1 MQKTVQKIL
10 MALIVMV
17 MAAVAT
23 IVVIKPSIH
32 SNHHQVYQE
41 AFSSLENHFLR
52 LSENAYKISQGGI
65 AHYDFI
71 QANLVKLKRVANALV
86 FTPDYLDPNTQTQLQ
101 NKAEEI
107 IAASEEL
114 DSQVVE
120 FMRVN
125 SLLNN
130 SKTYLPILI
139 HEYKL
144 NESTMHMKQM
154 LSLLEKQLMQFQSG
168 SENITGQDVLNTYE
182 AVKKFNQ
189 NISISNI
196 VNLKT
201 HIQLVLEYQVRV
213 DDTLTQISN
222 SSIQNLI
229 NDTRKLYLGSYDET
243 NHFTELLTSIL
254 IGLVVVLLL
263 LVAISMMLVQRSS
276 KAAEAASQDLEVK
289 LRELD
294 QQKQVADN
302 QVTEIKQA
310 QAEVAVHQK
319 KAEDNNAK
327 LSLAISEM
335 NQLMQKVAQG
345 NFSERLQESDFE
357 GDLAQLRS
365 SVHNALDILQASMKE
380 IGDVASNLSNGD
392 LSSKIN
398 GQYGGELD
406 QVKQSINGSI
416 ENLSQLISQVSD
428 ASINIQHKI
437 VQVKHDSN
445 EVANSSERQS
455 STLMSTMQAVDDT
468 SAKIKSNTE
477 NTRHATNITHEQA
490 TALNDGLQVMN
501 QMIEAMDDI
510 KHSSEKIVDIINLID
525 SIAFQTNLLALNAA
539 VEAARAGEQG
549 RGFAVVAGEVRN
561 LAGKSAD
568 AAKDISTLISDS
580 NNKVQTGVDLVNH
593 VNTSLESIKQKVV
606 ILQEAV
612 ESIDQA
618 SNDQSHS
625 AQNIIHAVSEAENIS
640 KQNSQMIQ
648 QTAQQINGMV
658 DTAQT
663 LDQLVKAFKLH

>member
-1 MQKTVQKIL
+1 MQKMTQNIL
-10 MALIVMV
+10 MALIILVMIT
-17 MAAVAT
+17 VAT
-23 IVVIKPSIH
+23 IVVIKPHIH
-32 SNHHQVYQE
+32 SNHHQAYQE

-52 LSENAYKISQGGI
+52 LSENSYKISQGGV

-86 FTPDYLDPNTQTQLQ
+86 FTPDYLDEKTQMQLQ
-101 NKAEEI
+101 AKAEEI
-107 IAASEEL
+107 IAAAETL
-114 DSQVVE
+114 DNQIVE

-130 SKTYLPILI
+130 SKIYLPILL

-144 NESTMHMKQM
+144 NESTMYMKEM
-154 LSLLEKQLMQFQSG
+154 LNLLEKQLMQFQNG
-168 SENITGQDVLNTYE
+168 REDTTAQDVLNTYE
-182 AVKKFNQ
+182 SVKKFNE
-189 NISISNI
+189 NISTANI
-196 VNLKT
+196 INLKT
-201 HIQLVLEYQVRV
+201 HIQLVLEYQVKV
-213 DDTLTQISN
+213 DEILEKV
-222 SSIQNLI
+222 SSSPIQKLI
-229 NDTRKLYLGSYDET
+229 KDTRKLYLNSYEQT
-243 NHFTELLTSIL
+243 NNFTEQLTSIL
-254 IGLVVVLLL
+254 IGLVIVLLV
-263 LVAISMMLVQRSS
+263 LVAIMMILVQRST
-276 KAAEAASQDLEVK
+276 KAATAASNDLEIK
-289 LRELD
+289 LHELD
-294 QQKQVADN
+294 QQKQLADK
-302 QVTEIKQA
+302 QVSEIRQA
-310 QAEVAVHQK
+310 QEEVAVHQK
-319 KAEDNNAK
+319 KAEENNAK
-327 LSLAISEM
+327 LSLAISQM

-345 NFSERLQESDFE
+345 NFSERLKESDFE

-365 SVHNALDILQASMKE
+365 SVHNALDMLQASMKE
-380 IGDVASNLSNGD
+380 IGSVASNLSNGD
-392 LSSKIN
+392 LSNKIN

-406 QVKQSINGSI
+406 QVKNSINGSI
-416 ENLSQLISQVSD
+416 ENLSRLISQVSD

-437 VQVKHDSN
+437 VQVKEDSN
-445 EVANSSERQS
+445 EVASSSERQS

-477 NTRHATNITHEQA
+477 NTRHATNITNEQA
-490 TALNDGLQVMN
+490 TALNDGMQVMN
-501 QMIEAMDDI
+501 QMVEAMDDI

-549 RGFAVVAGEVRN
+549 RGFAVVAGEVRS

-580 NNKVQTGVDLVNH
+580 NSKVQAGVDLVNH

-606 ILQEAV
+606 VLQEAV

-648 QTAQQINGMV
+648 QTAQQINEMV

-663 LDQLVKAFKLH
+663 LEQLVKAFKLH

>member
-32 SNHHQVYQE
+32 SNHHQAYQE

-52 LSENAYKISQGGI
+52 LSENSYKISQGGI

-86 FTPDYLDPNTQTQLQ
+86 FTPDYLDKTTKSQLSS
-101 NKAEEI
+101 KAEMI

-114 DSQVVE
+114 DNQVVE

-168 SENITGQDVLNTYE
+168 SENITAQDILQTYE

-213 DDTLTQISN
+213 DNILTKISN

-229 NDTRKLYLGSYDET
+229 DDTRKLYAGSYDET

-254 IGLVVVLLL
+254 IGLVVILLL

-276 KAAEAASQDLEVK
+276 KAAEAASKDLEVK

-310 QAEVAVHQK
+310 QEEVAVHQK

-327 LSLAISEM
+327 LSLAITQM

-365 SVHNALDILQASMKE
+365 SVHNALDMLQSSMKE
-380 IGDVASNLSNGD
+380 IGSVASNLSNGD
-392 LSSKIN
+392 LSSKII

-428 ASINIQHKI
+428 ASINIQHKT
-437 VQVKHDSN
+437 VQVKQHSS

-468 SAKIKSNTE
+468 SEKIKSNTE
-477 NTRHATNITHEQA
+477 NTRHATNITNEQA
-490 TALNDGLQVMN
+490 SALNDGLQVMN
-501 QMIEAMDDI
+501 QMVEAMDDI

-593 VNTSLESIKQKVV
+593 VNASLESIKQKVV
-606 ILQEAV
+606 VLQEAV

-625 AQNIIHAVSEAENIS
+625 AQNIIHAVSEAESIS

-648 QTAQQINGMV
+648 QTAQQINDMV